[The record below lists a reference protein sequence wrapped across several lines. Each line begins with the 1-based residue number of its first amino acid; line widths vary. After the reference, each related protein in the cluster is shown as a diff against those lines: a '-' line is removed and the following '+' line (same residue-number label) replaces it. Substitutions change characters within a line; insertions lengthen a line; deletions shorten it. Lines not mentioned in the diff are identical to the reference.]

1 MVPQEK
7 IYSITTSSW
16 KLYYE
21 FHGWE
26 VRIKATGQSVSFSDR
41 LLNANSR
48 THRTVGAAYIWL
60 QYEADGYMDLHR
72 NGRLLEELLQVMFSS
87 QHTNHHQ
94 IRVSSILENYSTGI
108 LKNRST
114 HPLRQGWR
122 RHVNTYQTGFKMTDN
137 NVLFSPAQ
145 CSRYELEKCGN
156 RKLRWTHRIP
166 WITYNKW
173 TDWH

>member
-60 QYEADGYMDLHR
+60 QYEADGYMDLQR
-72 NGRLLEELLQVMFSS
+72 NGKLLEELLQVMFSS
-87 QHTNHHQ
+87 QHTHHHQ
-94 IRVSSILENYSTGI
+94 IQFLKITVLGFLRTDQRIHSDKVDEDMSTRI
-108 LKNRST
+108 
-114 HPLRQGWR
+114 RQGNDR
-122 RHVNTYQTGFKMTDN
+122 Q
-137 NVLFSPAQ
+137 
-145 CSRYELEKCGN
+145 
-156 RKLRWTHRIP
+156 
-166 WITYNKW
+166 
-173 TDWH
+173 